1 MRAVKKSKTNR
12 LKTVRGTKGGRRGEV
27 PPLPSRSHF
36 AEVRGALPECR
47 RDAMIL
53 QCIHSQVGAT
63 VGAVARCI
71 SCWR

>member
-12 LKTVRGTKGGRRGEV
+12 LKTVRGGRRGEV

-47 RDAMIL
+47 RDAIVSTM
-53 QCIHSQVGAT
+53 HS
-63 VGAVARCI
+63 
-71 SCWR
+71 